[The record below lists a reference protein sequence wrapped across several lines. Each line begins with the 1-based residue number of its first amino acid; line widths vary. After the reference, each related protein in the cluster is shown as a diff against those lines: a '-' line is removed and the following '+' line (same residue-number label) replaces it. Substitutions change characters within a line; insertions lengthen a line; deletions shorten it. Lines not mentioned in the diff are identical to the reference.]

1 MAKEE
6 REEDR
11 PLTPMSAMSMNW
23 PTPVDFWNS
32 GNFHRRANGAANVAD
47 GSN

>member
-23 PTPVDFWNS
+23 PTPVDFWKL
-32 GNFHRRANGAANVAD
+32 RALRKFP
-47 GSN
+47 